1 MKLKINKASDLSS
14 ISVLP
19 PHSRRPSAVA
29 TGAETSIFGK
39 SQASAT
45 VSQFRSQAPISQQS
59 AFSQGVSS
67 QHGLFSQISQNSL
80 EDVITHEQRL
90 SSQERETS
98 AKRNSFLAPI
108 NCPREESQM
117 QISRSSANQMRK
129 WSLPEHKC
137 QINEELEHRIGMM
150 ETSLSRFGMILD
162 SVQSDIMQVNKGT
175 KELVLEVE
183 SIRQKMV
190 VHDDLLQLMNKG
202 QEDIKSS
209 LNGGFKALSGQFS
222 QNVFRESSREISSTV
237 SALPEKIQASMLKFQ
252 KDLMKTFTKE
262 IQTIASRVPV
272 ANQKCGTPVIPPPKG
287 VNHRATLQEMQSRK
301 SAQLHPKVSQENL
314 VPKTECGGWKSVK
327 HQEAPFK
334 DRNPNKSSHQGGIPS
349 IKQERKCKVV
359 VESDEDTDGGI
370 FCLFK
375 EMQTGNNSTQEA
387 NEETER
393 ILRKARRQKRKRC
406 NPIVID

>member
-19 PHSRRPSAVA
+19 PHS
-29 TGAETSIFGK
+29 

-190 VHDDLLQLMNKG
+190 VHDDVLQLMNKG

-209 LNGGFKALSGQFS
+209 LNGGFKAFGITRIYMHRMRTNFCFWVRVLIIVFS
-222 QNVFRESSREISSTV
+222 SPVRFSFSFRS
-237 SALPEKIQASMLKFQ
+237 
-252 KDLMKTFTKE
+252 
-262 IQTIASRVPV
+262 
-272 ANQKCGTPVIPPPKG
+272 
-287 VNHRATLQEMQSRK
+287 
-301 SAQLHPKVSQENL
+301 SAQLHPKVSQEIL

-406 NPIVID
+406 NPIVLD